1 MVPSYRLWNLRSK
14 GETVSA
20 GTPGLGLGTRG
31 LGGSQACPPSWLLL
45 PSWARRL
52 LPLRLVLL
60 LEETQKLGR

>member
-20 GTPGLGLGTRG
+20 GTPGLGLGMRG
-31 LGGSQACPPSWLLL
+31 LGGSQACTPSWLLL